1 MKFSEQW
8 LREWVNPGVD
18 SDDLSAQLTM
28 AGLEVD
34 AIEPVAGD
42 FNGVVVAEITAAE
55 PHPDADKL
63 QVCQVSNGQD
73 SFQIVC
79 GAANARVGIKVPMAM
94 VGAVLPGN
102 FKIKKA
108 KLRGVESFGMLC
120 AEQELGM
127 AEHSEGLFELPG
139 DAPLGEDVRSYLN
152 LDDKLIELGLTPNRA
167 DCLSIRGVAREVAVL
182 NNMAFAEPAQAAC
195 EVEVDDQLKV
205 DIEAPEHCARY
216 IGRVVRGVDM
226 SVESPL
232 WLQERLRRCGSR
244 SIDPVVDVT
253 NLVMLELGQPM
264 HAFDLEAISGGVRV
278 RTSRPGESLE
288 LLDGQT
294 IELKDDSLLIADE
307 EKALALAGI
316 MGGQCSAVSA
326 ATNDLFLES
335 AFFTPEKL
343 AGRARSYGLHTDASH
358 RFERGVDYDLAQRA
372 IERATALIVE
382 ICGGKAGPLTEAT
395 SDSLPTRSPVSLRE
409 ARIEKMLGM
418 PLLAK
423 EVEQILAGLGMELER
438 QDIGW
443 TVTPPS
449 WRFDIAIEVDLLEEL
464 ARVYGYNRLPVKPIR
479 SELAIKPRSESQR
492 PLMELRQHLV
502 ARGYQEAISYSFVD
516 PVFNAKLSE
525 RTDCVTLLNPISADM
540 AQMRDSLLPGLLKT
554 AEYNAKRQ
562 QSRLRFFEVGQC
574 FLPSDE
580 GLAQVPTL
588 GALLSGRREPE
599 NWSEAGEQLDFFDLK
614 GDLEALIGPASQP
627 LRFEAAQHKAL
638 HPGQT
643 ANIYA
648 AERCVGRIGALHPSL
663 QSELDLPAPVY
674 FFEVDLDALLDVNV
688 PAFSAVSRYPELRRD
703 LALIVPRDTAAQAVL
718 DIAKEAAG
726 DILVNLKL
734 FDIYQGKG
742 IDPERKSLG
751 LGLTYRHSSRT
762 LNEEEVTL
770 SVEAVVQALQD
781 RFGASLRN

>member
-42 FNGVVVAEITAAE
+42 FSGVVVAEITAAE
-55 PHPDADKL
+55 RHPDADKL
-63 QVCQVSNGQD
+63 QVCQVSNGQA

-94 VGAVLPGN
+94 VGAILPGN

-127 AEHSEGLFELPG
+127 AEQSDGLFELPS
-139 DAPLGEDVRSYLN
+139 DAPLGEDIRSYLG

-167 DCLSIRGVAREVAVL
+167 DCLSIRGVAREAAVL
-182 NNMAFAEPAQAAC
+182 NNMAFAEPAQAA
-195 EVEVDDQLKV
+195 VEASIDDQLTVK
-205 DIEAPEHCARY
+205 IAAPDHCARY
-216 IGRVVRGVDM
+216 VGRVVRGVNM
-226 SVESPL
+226 GAESPL
-232 WLQERLRRCGSR
+232 WLQEKLRRCGSR

-264 HAFDLEAISGGVRV
+264 HAFDLSAISGAVHV
-278 RTSRPGESLE
+278 RTATPGESLE

-294 IELKDDSLLIADE
+294 LELRDDSLLIADD
-307 EKALALAGI
+307 EKPLALAGI
-316 MGGQCSAVSA
+316 MGGQSSAVSA
-326 ATNDLFLES
+326 ATQDLFLES

-343 AGRARSYGLHTDASH
+343 AGKARSYGLHTDASH
-358 RFERGVDYDLAQRA
+358 RFERGVDFALAERA
-372 IERATALIVE
+372 IERATELILQ
-382 ICGGKAGPLTEAT
+382 ICGGKAGPLTEAS
-395 SDSLPTRSPVSLRE
+395 SDALPSRSPVILRE

-423 EVEQILAGLGMELER
+423 EVEQILTGLGMQVER
-438 QDIGW
+438 QDSGW
-443 TVTPPS
+443 MVTPPS

-479 SELAIKPRSESQR
+479 SELAIKSRPEGQR
-492 PLMELRQHLV
+492 AVMDLRQHLV
-502 ARGYQEAISYSFVD
+502 SRGYQEAISYSFVD
-516 PVFNAKLSE
+516 PVLNAKLSE
-525 RTDCVTLLNPISADM
+525 REDCVTLLNPISADM

-554 AEYNAKRQ
+554 AEYNSKRQ
-562 QSRLRFFEVGQC
+562 QARLRFFEIGQR
-574 FLPSDE
+574 FVPSAE
-580 GLAQVPTL
+580 GLAQIPTL
-588 GALLSGRREPE
+588 GALLSGRRDPE
-599 NWSEAGEQLDFFDLK
+599 NWSSGGELLDFFDLK
-614 GDLEALIGPASQP
+614 GDLEALITPAATP

-643 ANIYA
+643 ANVYQG
-648 AERCVGRIGALHPSL
+648 EHCVGRIGALHPSL
-663 QSELDLPAPVY
+663 QSDLDLPSAVY
-674 FFEVDLDALLDVNV
+674 FFEIDLDALLEVGV
-688 PAFSAVSRYPELRRD
+688 PAFKPVSRYPELRRD
-703 LALIVPRDTAAQAVL
+703 LAVILPSDVTAQSVL
-718 DIAKEAAG
+718 DCVQSAAG
-726 DILVNLKL
+726 ELLVNLKL